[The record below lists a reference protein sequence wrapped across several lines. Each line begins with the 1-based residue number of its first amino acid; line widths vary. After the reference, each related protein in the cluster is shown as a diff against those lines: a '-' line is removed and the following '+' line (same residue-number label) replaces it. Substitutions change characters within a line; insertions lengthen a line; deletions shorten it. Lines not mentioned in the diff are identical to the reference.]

1 MTEGTHFR
9 WVCRLMAAAA
19 AALPCATGAGSAL
32 AQDYPSRPVRIIVP
46 FPAGG
51 TTDIIGRIVGQ
62 RLTKDWKQ
70 QVLIDNRP
78 GGGANIGAE
87 LAMRSPPDGYT
98 LFMASTAHS
107 INATLYP
114 KLGYD
119 PVKDFTAIAVMAD
132 TAQVLVV
139 HPSIPVKD
147 VRGLIAL
154 LRQRPD
160 ELSYSSAGNGSQ
172 PHLSAEMFRMLTGT
186 RMTHI
191 PYKGGPQAMTDL
203 IAGFVALSFATAP
216 SAVPHVKSGKVR
228 ALGVSSLARI
238 PALPE
243 VPTIDASGLAGF
255 EATNVFGMVGPPAL
269 PAALVDRINAD
280 LVAAL
285 KDPGI
290 RRALSEQ
297 GAEARPSTPAEYAA
311 LIRNEVATWGKVV
324 RQSGA
329 RID

>member
-1 MTEGTHFR
+1 MAEGTDFR
-9 WVCRLMAAAA
+9 WVHRLTA
-19 AALPCATGAGSAL
+19 AALLCATGAGSAL

-87 LAMRSPPDGYT
+87 LAMRAPADGYT

-280 LVAAL
+280 LVSAL

>member
-1 MTEGTHFR
+1 MNDDTGFR
-9 WVCRLMAAAA
+9 GVSSMLAAAF
-19 AALPCATGAGSAL
+19 LFCVTSAGTAV
-32 AQDYPSRPVRIIVP
+32 AQDYPSRPVRIVVP

-62 RLTKDWKQ
+62 RLTRDWKQ

-87 LAMRSPPDGYT
+87 LAMRAAPDGYT

-114 KLGYD
+114 KLPYD
-119 PVKDFTAIAVMAD
+119 PVKDFTAISMMAD

-139 HPSIPVKD
+139 HPSLPVKD

-154 LRQRPD
+154 LKQRPGD
-160 ELSYSSAGNGSQ
+160 LSYSSAGNGSQ

-238 PALPE
+238 PALPQ
-243 VPTIDASGLAGF
+243 VPTIDESGLAGF
-255 EATNVFGMVGPPAL
+255 EASNVFGMVGPPGL
-269 PAALVDRINAD
+269 PAALVDRVNAD

-290 RRALSEQ
+290 RGALSEQ
-297 GAEARPSTPAEYAA
+297 GAEVRPSTPAEYAA
-311 LIRNEVATWGKVV
+311 LIRNEVANWGKVV

>member
-1 MTEGTHFR
+1 MDQQSL
-9 WVCRLMAAAA
+9 CRACIRML
-19 AALPCATGAGSAL
+19 GAGLLVFTGVAG
-32 AQDYPSRPVRIIVP
+32 AQDFPSKPVRVVVP

-62 RLTKDWKQ
+62 RLTKDWKH
-70 QVLIDNRP
+70 QVVIDNRP

-87 LAMRSPPDGYT
+87 VAMRSPADGYT

-119 PVKDFTAIAVMAD
+119 PLKDFSPISIMAD

-139 HPSIPVKD
+139 HPSVPVKD
-147 VRGLIAL
+147 VRELITL
-154 LRQRPD
+154 LKRRPG
-160 ELSYSSAGNGSQ
+160 EMNYSSAGNGSQ
-172 PHLSAEMFRMLTGT
+172 PHLTAEMFGMVTGT
-186 RMTHI
+186 RMTHV

-203 IAGFVALSFATAP
+203 MAGFVALSFATAP
-216 SAVPHVKSGKVR
+216 SAVPNVKAGKVR

-238 PALPE
+238 PALPD
-243 VPTIDASGLAGF
+243 VPTIAESGLPGF
-255 EATNVFGMVGPPAL
+255 EANNVFGMVGPPGL
-269 PAALVDRINAD
+269 SPALVERINAE
-280 LVAAL
+280 LVTAL
-285 KDPGI
+285 KDPAV
-290 RRALSEQ
+290 RRQLSEQ
-297 GAEARPSTPAEYAA
+297 GAEARSSTPAEYAA
-311 LIRNEVATWGKVV
+311 LIRNEVANWGKVV

>member
-1 MTEGTHFR
+1 MNVDTGLR
-9 WVCRLMAAAA
+9 GSCSILA
-19 AALPCATGAGSAL
+19 AALLCCATGPGAVM
-32 AQDYPSRPVRIIVP
+32 AQDYPTRPVRIVVP

-62 RLTKDWKQ
+62 RLTRDWKQ

-87 LAMRSPPDGYT
+87 LAMRAAPDGYT

-114 KLGYD
+114 KLAYD
-119 PVKDFTAIAVMAD
+119 PIKDFTAISMMAD

-139 HPSIPVKD
+139 HPSLPVKD

-154 LRQRPD
+154 LKQRPG

-238 PALPE
+238 PALPQ
-243 VPTIDASGLAGF
+243 VPTIDESGLAGF
-255 EATNVFGMVGPPAL
+255 EANNVFGMVGPPGL
-269 PAALVDRINAD
+269 PAALVERINAD

-290 RRALSEQ
+290 RGALSEQ

-311 LIRNEVATWGKVV
+311 LIRNEVANWGKVV

-329 RID
+329 QVD

>member
-1 MTEGTHFR
+1 MEKAAVNGPHM
-9 WVCRLMAAAA
+9 LMLAAAVLVGA
-19 AALPCATGAGSAL
+19 AGTGLAT
-32 AQDYPSRPVRIIVP
+32 AQDFPTRPVRVIVP

-51 TTDIIGRIVGQ
+51 TTDIIGRIVSQ

-119 PVKDFTAIAVMAD
+119 PVKDFSPISMMAD

-238 PALPE
+238 PALPD
-243 VPTIDASGLAGF
+243 VPTIAESGLAGF
-255 EATNVFGMVGPPAL
+255 EANNVFGMVGPPGL
-269 PAALVDRINAD
+269 PTALVDRINAE

-290 RRALSEQ
+290 RRSLSEQ

-311 LIRNEVATWGKVV
+311 LIRNEVANWGKVV

>member
-1 MTEGTHFR
+1 
-9 WVCRLMAAAA
+9 
-19 AALPCATGAGSAL
+19 
-32 AQDYPSRPVRIIVP
+32 
-46 FPAGG
+46 
-51 TTDIIGRIVGQ
+51 
-62 RLTKDWKQ
+62 
-70 QVLIDNRP
+70 
-78 GGGANIGAE
+78 
-87 LAMRSPPDGYT
+87 
-98 LFMASTAHS
+98 
-107 INATLYP
+107 
-114 KLGYD
+114 
-119 PVKDFTAIAVMAD
+119 
-132 TAQVLVV
+132 
-139 HPSIPVKD
+139 
-147 VRGLIAL
+147 
-154 LRQRPD
+154 
-160 ELSYSSAGNGSQ
+160 
-172 PHLSAEMFRMLTGT
+172 
-186 RMTHI
+186 
-191 PYKGGPQAMTDL
+191 MTDL

-280 LVAAL
+280 LVVAL

>member
-1 MTEGTHFR
+1 MNNDTSLRGFS
-9 WVCRLMAAAA
+9 VMLA
-19 AALPCATGAGSAL
+19 AALLCCVTGPGAAM
-32 AQDYPSRPVRIIVP
+32 AQDYPTRPVRIVVP

-87 LAMRSPPDGYT
+87 LAMRAAPDGYT

-114 KLGYD
+114 KLAYD
-119 PVKDFTAIAVMAD
+119 PVKDFSAISMMAD

-139 HPSIPVKD
+139 HPSLPVKD

-154 LRQRPD
+154 LKQRPGD
-160 ELSYSSAGNGSQ
+160 LSYSSAGNGSQ

-238 PALPE
+238 PALPQ
-243 VPTIDASGLAGF
+243 VPTIDESGLAGF
-255 EATNVFGMVGPPAL
+255 EATNVFGMVGPPGL
-269 PAALVDRINAD
+269 PAALIERINAD

-290 RRALSEQ
+290 RGALSEQ
-297 GAEARPSTPAEYAA
+297 GAEARSSTPAEYAA
-311 LIRNEVATWGKVV
+311 LIRNEVANWGKVV

>member
-1 MTEGTHFR
+1 MVEASGIR
-9 WVCRLMAAAA
+9 WRLPLLAA
-19 AALPCATGAGSAL
+19 AALCSAGSIGIAT
-32 AQDYPSRPVRIIVP
+32 AQEYPTRPVRIVVP

-51 TTDIIGRIVGQ
+51 TTDIIGRIVSQ

-87 LAMRSPPDGYT
+87 LAMRAAPDGYT

-119 PVKDFTAIAVMAD
+119 PVKDFTAISMMAD

-154 LRQRPD
+154 LKQRPD

-238 PALPE
+238 PALPD
-243 VPTIDASGLAGF
+243 VPTIDESGLSGF
-255 EATNVFGMVGPPAL
+255 EANNVFGMVGPPGL
-269 PAALVDRINAD
+269 PPALVDRINAE

-285 KDPGI
+285 KDSGI

-297 GAEARPSTPAEYAA
+297 GAEARSSTPAEYAA
-311 LIRNEVATWGKVV
+311 LIRNEVANWGKVV

>member
-1 MTEGTHFR
+1 MNDDTGLR
-9 WVCRLMAAAA
+9 GASSMIAAAF
-19 AALPCATGAGSAL
+19 LLCATSAGTAV
-32 AQDYPSRPVRIIVP
+32 AQDYPSRPVRIVVP

-62 RLTKDWKQ
+62 RLTRDWKQ

-87 LAMRSPPDGYT
+87 LAMRAAPDGYT

-114 KLGYD
+114 KLAYD
-119 PVKDFTAIAVMAD
+119 PVRDFTAISMMAD

-139 HPSIPVKD
+139 HPSVPVKD

-154 LRQRPD
+154 LKQRPGD
-160 ELSYSSAGNGSQ
+160 LSYSSAGNGSQ

-238 PALPE
+238 PALPQ
-243 VPTIDASGLAGF
+243 VPTIDESGLAGF
-255 EATNVFGMVGPPAL
+255 EASNVFGMVGPPGL
-269 PAALVDRINAD
+269 SAALVDRINAD
-280 LVAAL
+280 LVTAL

-290 RRALSEQ
+290 RGALSEQ
-297 GAEARPSTPAEYAA
+297 GAEARPSTPSDYAA
-311 LIRNEVATWGKVV
+311 LIRNEVANWGKVV

>member
-1 MTEGTHFR
+1 MNDDTGFR
-9 WVCRLMAAAA
+9 GASSMLAAAF
-19 AALPCATGAGSAL
+19 LFSVTSAGTAV
-32 AQDYPSRPVRIIVP
+32 AQDYPSRPVRIVVP

-62 RLTKDWKQ
+62 RLTRDWKQ

-87 LAMRSPPDGYT
+87 LAMRAAPDGYT

-114 KLGYD
+114 KLPYD
-119 PVKDFTAIAVMAD
+119 PVKDFTAISMMAD

-139 HPSIPVKD
+139 HPSLPVKD

-154 LRQRPD
+154 LKQRPGD
-160 ELSYSSAGNGSQ
+160 LSYSSAGNGSQ

-238 PALPE
+238 PALPQ
-243 VPTIDASGLAGF
+243 VPTIDESGLAGF
-255 EATNVFGMVGPPAL
+255 EASNVFGMVGPPGL

-290 RRALSEQ
+290 RGALSEQ

-311 LIRNEVATWGKVV
+311 LIRNEVANWGKVV

>member
-1 MTEGTHFR
+1 MLASTVLGVAVGVGT
-9 WVCRLMAAAA
+9 A
-19 AALPCATGAGSAL
+19 S
-32 AQDYPSRPVRIIVP
+32 AQDFPAKPVRVVVP

-70 QVLIDNRP
+70 PVLFDNRP

-87 LAMRSPPDGYT
+87 LAMRSPADGYT

-119 PVKDFTAIAVMAD
+119 PVKDFTPVSIMAD

-139 HPSIPVKD
+139 HPSVPVKS
-147 VRGLIAL
+147 VRELVTML
-154 LRQRPD
+154 KRRPD

-172 PHLSAEMFRMLTGT
+172 PHLTAEMFAMVTGT

-216 SAVPHVKSGKVR
+216 TAVPNVKAGKVR

-238 PALPE
+238 PALPDM
-243 VPTIDASGLAGF
+243 PTIAESGLPGF
-255 EATNVFGMVGPPAL
+255 EANNVFGMVGPPGL
-269 PAALVDRINAD
+269 PVALVERINAE
-280 LVAAL
+280 LVSAL
-285 KDPGI
+285 KDPAV
-290 RRALSEQ
+290 RRSLSEQ
-297 GAEARPSTPAEYAA
+297 GAEARSSTPAEYAA
-311 LIRNEVATWGKVV
+311 LIRNEVANWGKVV

>member
-1 MTEGTHFR
+1 MAEGTDFR
-9 WVCRLMAAAA
+9 WVHRLMAAA
-19 AALPCATGAGSAL
+19 LLCATGAGSAL

-87 LAMRSPPDGYT
+87 LAMRAPADGYT

-280 LVAAL
+280 LVNAL

>member
-1 MTEGTHFR
+1 MSR
-9 WVCRLMAAAA
+9 RLRVPSGHWARVVVVLVMGAGAGAAA
-19 AALPCATGAGSAL
+19 
-32 AQDYPSRPVRIIVP
+32 AQDYPSKPVRVIVP

-62 RLTKDWKQ
+62 RLTRDWKHP
-70 QVLIDNRP
+70 VLIDNRP

-87 LAMRSPPDGYT
+87 AAMRSPADGYT

-119 PVKDFTAIAVMAD
+119 PVKDFTPISMMAD

-139 HPSIPVKD
+139 HPSVPARNVKEL
-147 VRGLIAL
+147 VAL
-154 LRQRPD
+154 LRKRPD

-186 RMTHI
+186 RMIHV

-216 SAVPHVKSGKVR
+216 SAVPNVKAGRIR
-228 ALGVSSLARI
+228 ALGVSSLSRI

-243 VPTIDASGLAGF
+243 VPTIAESGLPGF
-255 EATNVFGMVGPPAL
+255 EANNVFGMVGPPGL
-269 PAALVDRINAD
+269 PAALVDRLNAD
-280 LVAAL
+280 LGTAL
-285 KDPGI
+285 KDPAV

-297 GAEARPSTPAEYAA
+297 GAEARPSSPGEYAT
-311 LIRNEVATWGKVV
+311 LIRDEVANWGKVV

>member
-9 WVCRLMAAAA
+9 WVYRLMAAAA

>member
-1 MTEGTHFR
+1 MNNDTSLRWFSGT
-9 WVCRLMAAAA
+9 LA
-19 AALPCATGAGSAL
+19 AALLCCATGSGAVM
-32 AQDYPSRPVRIIVP
+32 AQDYPSRPVRIVVP

-62 RLTKDWKQ
+62 RLTRDWKQ

-87 LAMRSPPDGYT
+87 LAMRAAADGYT

-114 KLGYD
+114 KLAYD
-119 PVKDFTAIAVMAD
+119 PVRDFTAISMMAD

-139 HPSIPVKD
+139 HPSLPVKD

-154 LRQRPD
+154 LKQRPGD
-160 ELSYSSAGNGSQ
+160 LSYSSAGNGSQ

-228 ALGVSSLARI
+228 ALGVSSLVRI
-238 PALPE
+238 PALPQ
-243 VPTIDASGLAGF
+243 VPTIDESGLAGF
-255 EATNVFGMVGPPAL
+255 EANNVFGMVGPPGL
-269 PAALVDRINAD
+269 PAALVERINAD

-290 RRALSEQ
+290 RGALSEQ

-311 LIRNEVATWGKVV
+311 LIRNEVTNWGKVV

-329 RID
+329 RVD

>member
-1 MTEGTHFR
+1 MDQQSL
-9 WVCRLMAAAA
+9 CRACTRMLV
-19 AALPCATGAGSAL
+19 AGLLVFAGVAG
-32 AQDYPSRPVRIIVP
+32 AQDFPSKPVRVVVP

-62 RLTKDWKQ
+62 RLTKDWKH
-70 QVLIDNRP
+70 QVVIDNRP

-87 LAMRSPPDGYT
+87 VAMRSPADGYT

-114 KLGYD
+114 KLAYD
-119 PVKDFTAIAVMAD
+119 PLKDFSPISIMAD

-139 HPSIPVKD
+139 HPSVPVKD
-147 VRGLIAL
+147 VRELITL
-154 LRQRPD
+154 LKRRPG
-160 ELSYSSAGNGSQ
+160 EMNYSSAGNGSQ
-172 PHLSAEMFRMLTGT
+172 PHLTAEMFGMLTGT
-186 RMTHI
+186 RMTHV

-203 IAGFVALSFATAP
+203 MAGFVALSFATAP
-216 SAVPHVKSGKVR
+216 SAVPNVKAGKVR

-238 PALPE
+238 PALPD
-243 VPTIDASGLAGF
+243 VPTIAASGLPGF
-255 EATNVFGMVGPPAL
+255 EATNVFGMVGPPGL
-269 PAALVDRINAD
+269 PTVLVDRINGE
-280 LVAAL
+280 LVTAL
-285 KDPGI
+285 KDPAV
-290 RRALSEQ
+290 RRQLSEQ

-311 LIRNEVATWGKVV
+311 LIRNEVANWGKVV

>member
-1 MTEGTHFR
+1 MTEGTDFR
-9 WVCRLMAAAA
+9 WVHRLMAAA
-19 AALPCATGAGSAL
+19 LLCATGAGSAL

-87 LAMRSPPDGYT
+87 LAMRAPADGYT

-280 LVAAL
+280 LVSAL

>member
-1 MTEGTHFR
+1 MDQR
-9 WVCRLMAAAA
+9 SLCRACIRML
-19 AALPCATGAGSAL
+19 GAGLLVFAGFAG
-32 AQDYPSRPVRIIVP
+32 AQDFPSKPVRVVVP

-62 RLTKDWKQ
+62 RLTKDWKH
-70 QVLIDNRP
+70 QVVIDNRP

-87 LAMRSPPDGYT
+87 VAMRSPADGYT

-119 PVKDFTAIAVMAD
+119 PLKDFSPISIMAD

-139 HPSIPVKD
+139 HPSVPVKD
-147 VRGLIAL
+147 VRELITL
-154 LRQRPD
+154 LKRRPG
-160 ELSYSSAGNGSQ
+160 EMNYSSAGNGSQ
-172 PHLSAEMFRMLTGT
+172 PHLTAEMFGMVTGT
-186 RMTHI
+186 RMTHV

-203 IAGFVALSFATAP
+203 MAGFVALSFATAP
-216 SAVPHVKSGKVR
+216 SAVPNVKAGKVR

-238 PALPE
+238 PALPD
-243 VPTIDASGLAGF
+243 VPTIAESGLPGF
-255 EATNVFGMVGPPAL
+255 EANNVFGMVGPPGLA
-269 PAALVDRINAD
+269 PALVERINAE
-280 LVAAL
+280 LVTAL
-285 KDPGI
+285 KDQAV
-290 RRALSEQ
+290 RRQLSEQ
-297 GAEARPSTPAEYAA
+297 GAEARSSTPAEYAS
-311 LIRNEVATWGKVV
+311 LIRNEVANWGKVV

>member
-1 MTEGTHFR
+1 MTEGTDFR
-9 WVCRLMAAAA
+9 WVHRLMAAA
-19 AALPCATGAGSAL
+19 LLCATGAGSAL

-87 LAMRSPPDGYT
+87 LAMRAPADGYT

-280 LVAAL
+280 LVVAL